1 MNCKKRA
8 VIYFLF
14 VITTIHN
21 FTGCFYSFTGA
32 SVPSHLKTVAI
43 PVFDDK
49 SGFGEATLRESFT
62 RKLTQ
67 KFIDDNT
74 MMVAPKS
81 DADAILECTIVS
93 VSPDVPQ
100 SVTSGETGTEKVS
113 VRRITVTVRV
123 VFKDLVKKKTVS
135 DKRYS
140 NFGDYDAETD
150 VLQGRKQAIESAVDK
165 ISDDILLGT
174 VSNW

>member
-1 MNCKKRA
+1 MTYKRTI
-8 VIYFLF
+8 IYFLF
-14 VITTIHN
+14 VLTAIHN

-49 SGFGEATLRESFT
+49 SGYGDATIRESFT

-74 MMVAPKS
+74 LMVAPKA

-100 SVTSGETGTEKVS
+100 AVTSNASGTETVS
-113 VRRITVTVRV
+113 TRRITVTVRV
-123 VFKDLVKKKTVS
+123 VYKDLVKKKTIS

-140 NFGDYDAETD
+140 DYGDYDASTD
-150 VLQGRKQAIESAVDK
+150 VVQGRKQAIDSAVDK

>member
-1 MNCKKRA
+1 MTSEKRTL
-8 VIYFLF
+8 IYFLF
-14 VITTIHN
+14 VLIMIPN

-49 SGFGEATLRESFT
+49 SGYGEATLRESFT

-67 KFIDDNT
+67 KFLDDNT
-74 MMVAPKS
+74 LMVAPKS

-93 VSPDVPQ
+93 VSADVPQ
-100 SVTSGETGTEKVS
+100 SVTSGETGTESVS
-113 VRRITVTVRV
+113 VRRITVTVRA
-123 VFKDLVKKKTVS
+123 VFKDLVKKKTIS
-135 DKRYS
+135 EKRYS
-140 NFGDYDAETD
+140 DFGDYNANTD
-150 VLQGRKQAIESAVDK
+150 VLMGRKQAIESAVDK
-165 ISDDILLGT
+165 ISEDILLGT

>member
-1 MNCKKRA
+1 MNCKKITI
-8 VIYFLF
+8 IYCLF
-14 VITTIHN
+14 VLTAIHN
-21 FTGCFYSFTGA
+21 LTGCFYSFTGA

-49 SGFGEATLRESFT
+49 SGYGDATLRESFT

-74 MMVAPKS
+74 LMVAPKA

-93 VSPDVPQ
+93 VSPEVPQ
-100 SVTSGETGTEKVS
+100 SVTSSENGTETVS
-113 VRRITVTVRV
+113 VRRITVTVRA
-123 VFKDLVKKKTVS
+123 VFKDLVKKKTIS
-135 DKRYS
+135 EKRYS
-140 NFGDYDAETD
+140 DYGDFDADTD
-150 VLQGRKQAIESAVDK
+150 VVIGRKQAVESAIDK